1 MAILS
6 QSAINGVLST
16 PGIKL
21 EQAMGL
27 LSTEYTRLGGTG
39 SYLEPDVTA
48 ALTRK
53 FGSQF
58 TGFGGGGTGTGVPT
72 PFRQTPLGNFFGSV
86 VNTGAELYGAQMG
99 QQTNVEN
106 MDITADVLK
115 SLESLSASRILLSSI
130 GAIKDQLINQYQ
142 QESSL
147 LDNINSKT
155 TLTGVLSKDLQND
168 IKVASI
174 YAARYGFTMSEIGNM
189 YVNLVEK
196 SGRFSLIN
204 RDTMNM
210 AAPTARAFGLSLTD
224 MAESMTEFEKV
235 GVGAKNTIATIR
247 DAGLRSVQVGI
258 SAKKTAE
265 DLQLNIGKLN
275 QYGFKNGIQGLEKMI
290 RFSKEFRVSM
300 DEVFNIADK
309 VMSPEGAMELSA
321 NLQVLGGAIGD
332 FNDPL
337 KLMYMATNNVEGLTD
352 ALKNAAG
359 GLATYNSEQGRFEIT
374 GVNLR
379 RAQEMAKQLG
389 INYKEF
395 ANSAVAAAER
405 AHASSQLFA
414 QNIKVDDKQ
423 MEFLTNIARMEGGE
437 MKISI
442 PQSVAEKLSG
452 ELKGQTEIAFS
463 QIDQQTA
470 NVLLENQKAFEKLTT
485 EEMANQQLTVT
496 QQMSRDIAVVAAY
509 YKYKAVREIN
519 ESDFVK
525 MVSDSGVI
533 EAPSEWRAKT
543 LDNLMKNVAG
553 YKVDEP
559 KPSNL
564 KQEYLEGQSSATT
577 TSSKTEVTENIT
589 YTFKSDPDSDRTRR
603 VWEDELNK
611 NPRDFTKF
619 K

>member
-1 MAILS
+1 MANLTNQEIDSIVSSVDNADDAYSLAES
-6 QSAINGVLST
+6 RWRSLNPNMRGSMPNHPYLHQRISRQFGG
-16 PGIKL
+16 GIGGRR
-21 EQAMGL
+21 GL
-27 LSTEYTRLGGTG
+27 GLGLGGTVRG
-39 SYLEPDVTA
+39 L
-48 ALTRK
+48 
-53 FGSQF
+53 FGSIAD
-58 TGFGGGGTGTGVPT
+58 
-72 PFRQTPLGNFFGSV
+72 
-86 VNTGAELYGAQMG
+86 TGAELYGAQIG
-99 QQTNVEN
+99 QRTNVEN
-106 MDITADVLK
+106 TDVPSDVLK
-115 SLESLSASRILLSSI
+115 ALQSLSSMKGIPFKALGI
-130 GAIKDQLINQYQ
+130 AKDQIIDQYQ
-142 QESSL
+142 QESEL
-147 LDNINSKT
+147 LDQINSKT
-155 TLTGVLSKDLQND
+155 TLTGTLSRDLQND
-168 IKVASI
+168 IKLASI
-174 YAARYGFTMSEIGNM
+174 NAARYGFTMSEIGDM
-189 YVNLVEK
+189 YVSLVEK

-210 AAPTARAFGLSLTD
+210 AVPTARAFGLSLTD

-235 GVGAKNTIATIR
+235 GVGAKNTIAAIR

-290 RFSKEFRVSM
+290 RFSKEFRISM
-300 DEVFNIADK
+300 DEVFTIADK

-405 AHASSQLFA
+405 AQASSQLFA

-442 PQSVAEKLSG
+442 PQSVADQLKG
-452 ELKGQTEIAFS
+452 ELRGQTEIAFS
-463 QIDQQTA
+463 KIDQQTA
-470 NVLLENQKAFEKLTT
+470 DVLLKNQKAFEKLTT

-496 QQMSRDIAVVAAY
+496 QQMSRDIAVVASY

-519 ESDFVK
+519 ESDFADMLK
-525 MVSDSGVI
+525 NAGI
-533 EAPSEWRAKT
+533 TEKPAEWRAKT
-543 LDNLMKNVAG
+543 LDNLMKNVAE
-553 YKVDEP
+553 YKVGEP
-559 KPSNL
+559 EPSNL
-564 KQEYLEGQSSATT
+564 KQEYLTGQSSTTT

-603 VWEDELNK
+603 IWEEELNK